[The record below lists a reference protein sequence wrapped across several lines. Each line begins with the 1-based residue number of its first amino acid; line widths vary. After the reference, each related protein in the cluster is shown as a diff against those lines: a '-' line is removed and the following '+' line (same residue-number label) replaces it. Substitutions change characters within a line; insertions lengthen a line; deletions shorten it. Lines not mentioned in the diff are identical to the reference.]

1 MNVTLTSVTT
11 DIEDLVTGAREGD
24 QGCWSELVARHQPII
39 DATCRRYRLSRE
51 DAADV
56 SQTVWLQLT
65 CHLDSIREPRAMP
78 GWIKVTAER
87 EAFRMI
93 KIGRR
98 TTSLEPIACFYEGQ
112 ANPSEL
118 RFSTT
123 VEEVDADLLRTEEQV
138 AVREGLAA
146 LKPNPRDL
154 RLMLA
159 AEPAVPYAQISAEL
173 GLPIGSIGPTRAR
186 CLRKLEATPAVQSL
200 LDSGAEVSLAA

>member
-1 MNVTLTSVTT
+1 VNVTLTTVTT
-11 DIEDLVTGAREGD
+11 DIEDLVSGAREGD

-39 DATCRRYRLSRE
+39 DASCRRYRLSRE

-65 CHLDSIREPRAMP
+65 CHLDSIREPRALP

-87 EAFRMI
+87 ESFRLI
-93 KIGRR
+93 KIARR
-98 TTSLEPIACFYEGQ
+98 TTSLEPIVCFYEGQ
-112 ANPSEL
+112 SNPSEL

-123 VEEVDADLLRTEEQV
+123 VDEVDTELLRTEEQV

-146 LKPNPRDL
+146 LKPNQRDL
-154 RLMLA
+154 LLMLA

-173 GLPIGSIGPTRAR
+173 GLPVGSIGPTRAR
-186 CLRKLEATPAVQSL
+186 CLRKLEATPSVQSL
-200 LDSGAEVSLAA
+200 LDPGAEVSLAA